1 MSMAEQLSEKSHQ
14 GFAAQNPPCIG
25 LESDLS
31 RNLCWGCRHVYDE
44 TPVDLAVYVR
54 NDPVNLVDPD
64 GRFVTTV
71 VTVEA
76 DDPWFWYDRLP
87 NIRSSKT
94 FAMKRIGPGR
104 GIEKSDKD
112 IRSREVTRFKYF
124 VDLFVTVNKLD
135 EITDKKSCKE
145 VLDNV
150 FSYIVSEGIM
160 SADSANITYL
170 LSLSGAADYKI
181 FLAGDAATSESGTII
196 ADILGLHG
204 DKRTH
209 AFVEGG
215 INDVWLDQSLFGSGS
230 GSLASVLIH
239 EMFHLFYGISTGTYG
254 FGLSEAQLA
263 TGLGV
268 FTEGMTDAQASAAST
283 ELLEEKCK

>member
-1 MSMAEQLSEKSHQ
+1 MAEQLSEKSHQ

-124 VDLFVTVNKLD
+124 
-135 EITDKKSCKE
+135 C
-145 VLDNV
+145 
-150 FSYIVSEGIM
+150 
-160 SADSANITYL
+160 
-170 LSLSGAADYKI
+170 KI
-181 FLAGDAATSESGTII
+181 FEASISFSFGLAGITILKFDNLFCAEI
-196 ADILGLHG
+196 NS
-204 DKRTH
+204 
-209 AFVEGG
+209 VEI
-215 INDVWLDQSLFGSGS
+215 INE
-230 GSLASVLIH
+230 IK
-239 EMFHLFYGISTGTYG
+239 IRNR
-254 FGLSEAQLA
+254 
-263 TGLGV
+263 
-268 FTEGMTDAQASAAST
+268 
-283 ELLEEKCK
+283 